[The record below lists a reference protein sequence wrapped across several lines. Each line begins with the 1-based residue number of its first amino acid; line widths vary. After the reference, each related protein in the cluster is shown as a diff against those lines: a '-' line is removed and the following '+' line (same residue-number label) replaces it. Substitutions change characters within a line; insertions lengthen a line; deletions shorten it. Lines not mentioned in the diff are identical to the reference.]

1 VQLVW
6 DWRLARVY
14 DEEERVLDE
23 IIWGG
28 VRTKTALVERLTLL
42 MNGRMTIEARTLSE
56 RFPEIQ
62 VTPPTSIDSWP
73 ALGDEEIALL
83 QDASLKLAE
92 RGVADSAADSDRRLE
107 HLVMALD
114 EARSSQNS
122 LESHIVEWAGLFLPT
137 LDLDLHRSSIASA
150 VSNSSNLLELA
161 AVLDV
166 VAAEVELGPH
176 EWSGLHSL
184 ASSTVNMTDTVDSM
198 EKSVRELTNTYLP
211 SVSNLIG
218 PLLAAKLCTAAHGRA
233 RMARLPASTIQV
245 LGAEKAFFL
254 HIRQGT
260 DPPKHGHIFQHP
272 WICRSPKWTRGSIAR
287 MLAAKVAIAVRVDH
301 FGGEPWTSKQV
312 AEVEKKVGEI
322 RARRSRR

>member
-1 VQLVW
+1 M
-6 DWRLARVY
+6 ARVY
-14 DEEERVLDE
+14 DEDERVLDE

-42 MNGRMTIEARTLSE
+42 MNGRMTIEARTLAE

-73 ALGDEEIALL
+73 VLGDDEIVLL

-107 HLVMALD
+107 HLVRALD
-114 EARSSQNS
+114 EARSTQNS
-122 LESHIVEWAGLFLPT
+122 LESNLVEWAGLFLPT

-161 AVLDV
+161 ADLDV
-166 VAAEVELGPH
+166 AAAEVELGPH

-254 HIRQGT
+254 HLRQGT

>member
-1 VQLVW
+1 MQLVW

-14 DEEERVLDE
+14 DEDERVLDE
-23 IIWGG
+23 SIWGG

-42 MNGRMTIEARTLSE
+42 MNGRMTIEARTLAE
-56 RFPEIQ
+56 RFPKIQ

-73 ALGDEEIALL
+73 ALGDDEIVLL

-107 HLVMALD
+107 HLVRALD

-122 LESHIVEWAGLFLPT
+122 LESHLVEWAGLFLPT

-161 AVLDV
+161 AGLDV
-166 VAAEVELGPH
+166 TAAEVELGPH

-211 SVSNLIG
+211 SVSNLLG

-254 HIRQGT
+254 HLRQGT

-301 FGGEPWTSKQV
+301 FGGEPWASKQV